1 MSLLRVSFYISR
13 SLLCV
18 SLLFR
23 LCLFWFMW
31 ISFDSYSSLL
41 WVSFHVRRSFLS
53 VSLLVDFAYV
63 SFGEGVAKEM
73 YMNRF
78 WFDSR
83 ISLDSIH
90 LRLFWLLHISSVGL
104 ILLILYMWVT
114 LCVSPLIHVHF
125 FWFYT
130 SLLQRVWQKK
140 LMNGRQ
146 KGYECVYFEECV
158 AKEIMWMWQKR
169 YEWVSFEEGVAKEIM
184 WMWPPT
190 YLLSHIHIMPFAIRP
205 SSKETPTHLLCHI
218 HIISQEICRRLF
230 WKFCVNRDSCAC
242 SQKKYKWV
250 AFDSI
255 HVNL

>member
-1 MSLLRVSFYISR
+1 
-13 SLLCV
+13 
-18 SLLFR
+18 
-23 LCLFWFMW
+23 
-31 ISFDSYSSLL
+31 
-41 WVSFHVRRSFLS
+41 
-53 VSLLVDFAYV
+53 
-63 SFGEGVAKEM
+63 M

-130 SLLQRVWQKK
+130 SLLKRVWQKK

-158 AKEIMWMWQKR
+158 AKEIMC
-169 YEWVSFEEGVAKEIM
+169 
-184 WMWPPT
+184 MWPPT